1 MMKRPT
7 IALIVV
13 ALLVL
18 LAGCDESLP
27 PRDEP
32 LRILSGSFGIVD
44 TFVVVNDSMPIG
56 TMGAFVSRVRNLYE
70 DVLEDT
76 ALIQVDY
83 TVVLEEMP
91 DTAITFRATRKDI
104 LSTEVL
110 NGALVT
116 IKPNAE
122 VVVRTRWSHH
132 TNAGTPIWRLFPL
145 HMGADPGGRIYY
157 QSDDIEIRVSCSI
170 RTFKRLPAI
179 VQGPIRLLL
188 IYRYFPPAAATPIML
203 Q

>member
-1 MMKRPT
+1 MTKRPT
-7 IALIVV
+7 IPVIAI
-13 ALLVL
+13 ALLAL

-32 LRILSGSFGIVD
+32 LRIVRGSFGIVD
-44 TFVVVNDSMPIG
+44 TFVVVNDSVPIG
-56 TMGAFVSRVRNLYE
+56 TMGAFVSRVKNLYE

-83 TVVLEEMP
+83 TVELEEMP
-91 DTAITFRATRKDI
+91 DTLITFRGTRKD
-104 LSTEVL
+104 LLNPEVL

-116 IKPNAE
+116 ILPDAE
-122 VVVRTRWSHH
+122 VVVRVRWPHY

-157 QSDDIEIRVSCSI
+157 QSDDIPIRVSCSM

-179 VQGPIRLLL
+179 VQGPFRLLL
-188 IYRYFPPAAATPIML
+188 VYRYIPKN